1 MSSTPRLFQ
10 MTGTCNNYPWGKKGR
25 ESLAARLR
33 AKTPSHTDLTIQ
45 HDEAYSE
52 LWFGDYPD
60 YPARVVES
68 GRPLAEVIA
77 NDREGLLGSDSV
89 QRFGENMPFL
99 PKDQILS
106 IAKALPLQTHPNK
119 SLAAK
124 LHQLHPDKFP
134 DANHKPEIAVALSRF
149 ELFAGWKEIDQISPL
164 FNLPSLR
171 QFVPEGTREWDA
183 ETLRNVVRGLLKADE
198 QTVQTIGEDLK
209 QQSDH
214 DLNKLDFRQSVADL
228 VLRLQ
233 SQHSAIYLSGDI
245 LECMARSNNMLC
257 GGLYPVADRDD
268 IDLFCDSLLMDA
280 TTGVNNL
287 RLEGK
292 RSSDGARGHTTI
304 YQPPI
309 SEFDVLRVDLAAG
322 QEEILKRFKGPMVA
336 MVISGQ
342 GKIVGDGKELEAKEG
357 FIFFVG
363 AGTTCTLRAH
373 VSLQVFAA
381 VVR

>member
-1 MSSTPRLFQ
+1 MNF
-10 MTGTCNNYPWGKKGR
+10 
-25 ESLAARLR
+25 
-33 AKTPSHTDLTIQ
+33 
-45 HDEAYSE
+45 
-52 LWFGDYPD
+52 
-60 YPARVVES
+60 
-68 GRPLAEVIA
+68 
-77 NDREGLLGSDSV
+77 
-89 QRFGENMPFL
+89 
-99 PKDQILS
+99 
-106 IAKALPLQTHPNK
+106 
-119 SLAAK
+119 
-124 LHQLHPDKFP
+124 
-134 DANHKPEIAVALSRF
+134 
-149 ELFAGWKEIDQISPL
+149 
-164 FNLPSLR
+164 
-171 QFVPEGTREWDA
+171 
-183 ETLRNVVRGLLKADE
+183 
-198 QTVQTIGEDLK
+198 
-209 QQSDH
+209 
-214 DLNKLDFRQSVADL
+214 L
-228 VLRLQ
+228 VLRPGEGVFIP
-233 SQHSAIYLSGDI
+233 SDGIHSYLSGDI